1 MLSTCLLM
9 APAAW
14 ATWGSFIS
22 NGSATG
28 IGNPSCASVSTEEVA
43 CAVRSGKSAMMVNEF
58 NGTEW
63 GAWKSLTG
71 TVSSDPSCTSDG
83 SGKVLCAAT
92 ATNGD
97 LEVTVV
103 SGGVWSNPTN
113 VTAALFS
120 APSCAQ
126 YTAGQVLCVAR
137 NASGGLAWSHYNGT
151 SWTAFANLT
160 ISATSAPSC
169 TSDNNSGVICMVFTT
184 GNATQ
189 VNRYAA
195 ATWKGFLNIVGVA
208 AGEPDC
214 TSMNSGGNV
223 ACFVQGAQSLG
234 IFGTRF
240 DGGAWTVADWS
251 GYGGGLGGSVSENAG
266 CTSQAAGELVCGVYG
281 VGVPYDSAFF
291 ADVYN
296 GSSWSGWTEVGG
308 VGVGSPSC
316 APLGAGK
323 VVCVIM
329 GINNKLTSV
338 VGP

>member
-1 MLSTCLLM
+1 MNKIAACLMLSTCLLM
-9 APAAW
+9 APAAS

-22 NGSATG
+22 TGSATG

-58 NGTEW
+58 NGTAW

-137 NASGGLAWSHYNGT
+137 NASGKAMRVEDGQRFEALFDALVRVTQALLEAQHFLADDLETKVPGLDDAG
-151 SWTAFANLT
+151 
-160 ISATSAPSC
+160 
-169 TSDNNSGVICMVFTT
+169 
-184 GNATQ
+184 
-189 VNRYAA
+189 VNRADRNLVHAVAA
-195 ATWKGFLNIVGVA
+195 HPYERVILLARFPLGRRFEIAAQRKAVDRPRGLPRPWALIVGIALHAVQIVSRTLHPVRH
-208 AGEPDC
+208 GE
-214 TSMNSGGNV
+214 N
-223 ACFVQGAQSLG
+223 
-234 IFGTRF
+234 R
-240 DGGAWTVADWS
+240 
-251 GYGGGLGGSVSENAG
+251 
-266 CTSQAAGELVCGVYG
+266 
-281 VGVPYDSAFF
+281 
-291 ADVYN
+291 
-296 GSSWSGWTEVGG
+296 
-308 VGVGSPSC
+308 
-316 APLGAGK
+316 
-323 VVCVIM
+323 
-329 GINNKLTSV
+329 
-338 VGP
+338 